1 MRVRM
6 EAHIIA
12 FTYGAAVTQGTG
24 GEMTNSDDFLVAS
37 NLHKAFG
44 HIVAVDD
51 VSFSIRRKEIFGL
64 LGPNGAGKTT
74 TIRMLSTVLNPD
86 EGDVS
91 IGGYS
96 VARESDRV
104 REIIGVC
111 PQELALYPELS
122 ARDNLMFFGRMA
134 GLSRGEASEASNE
147 NLERVGL
154 LDRARDKVD
163 KFSGGMKRRV
173 NIAIALMSRPQLLF
187 LDEPT
192 VGIDPQ
198 SRYHIFETVESLRD
212 EGLTVLYTT
221 HYMEEADRLCD
232 RLGVMDNGRVI
243 KMGSPHELK
252 SEIGDP
258 AEVSLESV
266 FLELTGRNLRD

>member
-1 MRVRM
+1 
-6 EAHIIA
+6 
-12 FTYGAAVTQGTG
+12 
-24 GEMTNSDDFLVAS
+24 MTNSDDFLVAS

-86 EGDVS
+86 EGDVA

-122 ARDNLMFFGRMA
+122 ARDNLVFFGRMA
-134 GLSRGEASEASNE
+134 GLSRREASEASNE

-154 LDRARDKVD
+154 RDRARDKVD

-198 SRYHIFETVESLRD
+198 SRFHIFETVETLRD

-243 KMGSPHELK
+243 RLGSPRELK

>member
-1 MRVRM
+1 MSIS
-6 EAHIIA
+6 E
-12 FTYGAAVTQGTG
+12 
-24 GEMTNSDDFLVAS
+24 DFLVAA

-44 HIVAVDD
+44 EIVAVDD

-74 TIRMLSTVLNPD
+74 TIRMLSTTLNPD

-91 IGGYS
+91 VGGYS
-96 VARESDRV
+96 VVRESDKV

-122 ARDNLMFFGRMA
+122 AWDNLMFFGRMA
-134 GLSRGEASEASNE
+134 GLSKREATDASTK

-154 LDRARDKVD
+154 LDRAKDKVD

-173 NIAIALMSRPQLLF
+173 NIAIALMSHPRLLF

-232 RLGVMDNGRVI
+232 RLGIMDNGRII
-243 KMGSPHELK
+243 KLGSPHELK

-258 AEVSLESV
+258 AKVSLESV

>member
-1 MRVRM
+1 MSD
-6 EAHIIA
+6 
-12 FTYGAAVTQGTG
+12 
-24 GEMTNSDDFLVAS
+24 SDDFLVAS

-44 HIVAVDD
+44 DVVAVDD
-51 VSFSIRRKEIFGL
+51 VSFTIRRKDIFGL

-86 EGDVS
+86 DGDVT

-96 VARESDRV
+96 VARESDHV
-104 REIIGVC
+104 RELIGVC

-122 ARDNLMFFGRMA
+122 AKDNLVFFGRMA
-134 GLSRGEASEASNE
+134 GLSGREATDASSE

-154 LDRARDKVD
+154 LDRAKDKVD

-198 SRYHIFETVESLRD
+198 SRFHIFETIELLRD

-232 RLGVMDNGRVI
+232 RLGIIDHGRLI
-243 KMGSPHELK
+243 KLGSPHELK

>member
-1 MRVRM
+1 M
-6 EAHIIA
+6 A
-12 FTYGAAVTQGTG
+12 
-24 GEMTNSDDFLVAS
+24 NSEDFLVAS

-44 HIVAVDD
+44 EVVAVDD

-74 TIRMLSTVLNPD
+74 TIRMLSTVLEPD
-86 EGDVS
+86 SGDVE

-96 VARESDRV
+96 ISRESDRA

-122 ARDNLMFFGRMA
+122 ARDNLLFFGRMT
-134 GLSRGEASEASNE
+134 GLNRREAAEAANE

-154 LDRARDKVD
+154 LDRAKDKVD
-163 KFSGGMKRRV
+163 NFSGGMKRRV
-173 NIAIALMSRPQLLF
+173 NISIALMSRPLLLF

-198 SRYHIFETVESLRD
+198 SRNNIFETVESLRD
-212 EGLTVLYTT
+212 EGMTVLYTT

-232 RLGVMDNGRVI
+232 RIGIMDNGRI
-243 KMGSPHELK
+243 IRLGTPRELK
-252 SEIGDP
+252 SEIGNP